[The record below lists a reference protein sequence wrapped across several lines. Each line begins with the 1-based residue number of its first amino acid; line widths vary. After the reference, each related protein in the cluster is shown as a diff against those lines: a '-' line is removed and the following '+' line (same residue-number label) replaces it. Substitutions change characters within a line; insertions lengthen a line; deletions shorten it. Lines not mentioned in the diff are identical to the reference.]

1 MPEKIPPL
9 RRVVSYHDQSVFAS
23 PPSVFGHTELD
34 HDEGFTTKKLAIV
47 MVGLPA
53 RGKSHIAGS
62 IERYLNWLGHTA
74 RVYNAGTYRRRLMQG
89 QQDADFFDPGN
100 KNGVRLRSEIAMAC
114 LDDMIAWLV
123 KGDGVCGIYDA
134 TNSTVDRRKHVV
146 EKLNRHQ
153 IRCLFVESICTD
165 ERIVER
171 NITETK
177 LHSPD
182 YVGVDPETATTD
194 FKSRIQKYD
203 AASETL
209 TEAEGYSYIKV
220 INVGKQII
228 LNAICGYMQGK
239 IVQFLLNTHITGRSI
254 YLMRS
259 GESHFNVEGRIGGDG
274 QLTQEG
280 QEFTQNLREL
290 LKREFT
296 DIGRDHPAVWT
307 SQLTRARETVSK
319 LPCMSVAW
327 RAMNE
332 IDAGVCEGLTYDE
345 IGVQLP
351 EVSAE
356 RAKDKLRY
364 RYPGGESYIDVI
376 SRLEPVILEL
386 ERQRGP
392 VVIVAHNAVIRCMLA
407 YFTGKSRKECPFLDV
422 PLHTVIK
429 LTTRA
434 YGVEENRF
442 VLGR

>member
-1 MPEKIPPL
+1 MPEKATGL
-9 RRVVSYHDQSVFAS
+9 RRVVSFHNQSAFTS
-23 PPSVFGHTELD
+23 PPSVLGHTERD
-34 HDEGFTTKKLAIV
+34 GDAGVTTKKLAIV

-74 RVYNAGTYRRRLMQG
+74 RVYNAGNYRRRMMKG
-89 QQDADFFDPGN
+89 QQHAHFFDHHN
-100 KNGVRLRSEIAMAC
+100 MDGVRLRSEIAMLC
-114 LDDMIAWLV
+114 LDDMIAWMV

-134 TNSTVDRRKHVV
+134 TNSTVERRSHVV
-146 EKLNRHQ
+146 KKLAQHQ

-177 LHSPD
+177 LRSPD
-182 YVGVDPETATTD
+182 YAGVDPETASAD
-194 FKSRIQKYD
+194 FKNRILNYD
-203 AASETL
+203 AANETL
-209 TEAEGYSYIKV
+209 TEAEEYSYIKV
-220 INVGKQII
+220 INVGKQIV
-228 LNAICGYMQGK
+228 LNKICGYMQGK

-259 GESHFNVEGRIGGDG
+259 GESLNNIEKRVGGDAR
-274 QLTQEG
+274 LTEAG
-280 QEFTQNLREL
+280 NEFGDNLREL
-290 LKREFT
+290 LEREFG
-296 DIGRDHPAVWT
+296 DRGLEYPAVWT
-307 SQLTRARETVSK
+307 SQLMRARETVSK

-327 RAMNE
+327 RALNE
-332 IDAGVCEGLTYDE
+332 IDAGVCDELTF
-345 IGVQLP
+345 G
-351 EVSAE
+351 EVNELHREVAEE

-376 SRLEPVILEL
+376 ARLEPVILEL

-392 VVIVAHNAVIRCMLA
+392 VVVVAHNAVIRCILA
-407 YFTGKSRKECPFLDV
+407 YFTGKSREECPFLDV
-422 PLHTVIK
+422 PLHTVFK

-442 VLGR
+442 VLGV